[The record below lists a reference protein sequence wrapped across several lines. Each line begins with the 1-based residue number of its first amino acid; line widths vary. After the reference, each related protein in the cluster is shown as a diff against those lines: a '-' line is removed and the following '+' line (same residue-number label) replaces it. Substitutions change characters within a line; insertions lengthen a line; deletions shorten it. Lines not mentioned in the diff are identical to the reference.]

1 MRALSAQEMLAVW
14 ERGLDQL
21 PLERA
26 LTLLEASC
34 PESEPRALAA
44 MSIGRRDA
52 RLLTLREW
60 AFGSRLTGCSVCK
73 SCSQPLEIDIQVS
86 DLRQSADDT
95 EPSVV
100 SLAASGYEL
109 SLRPVN
115 SLDLAACMNAGRPGD
130 ITREL
135 FTRCLVEARTAEGAD
150 SAGQVT
156 AGDVP
161 DEVARFAMES
171 VAKADPQADLE
182 IVIACAS
189 CGRNTTEVF
198 DVVAFFW
205 NEIDSWARRILR
217 EIHVLASAYGWRE
230 SEILALSPLRRQFYL
245 DMAGA

>member
-60 AFGSRLTGCSVCK
+60 AFGSRMTGCSVCK
-73 SCSQPLEIDIQVS
+73 SCGQPLEIDIQVS
-86 DLRQSADDT
+86 DMRQSAEDT
-95 EPSVV
+95 EPGVV

-115 SLDLAACMNAGRPGD
+115 SLDLAACMSAGRKSD
-130 ITREL
+130 VTRQL
-135 FTRCLVEARTAEGAD
+135 FTRCLVEARSTEGAA
-150 SAGQVT
+150 SAEE
-156 AGDVP
+156 VP
-161 DEVARFAMES
+161 DEVAQLAMEHI
-171 VAKADPQADLE
+171 AKADPQADLE
-182 IVIACAS
+182 IVIACAA
-189 CGRNTTEVF
+189 CGQNTTEIF

-205 NEIDSWARRILR
+205 NEIDTWARRILR
-217 EIHVLASAYGWRE
+217 EIHALASAYGWRE
-230 SEILALSPLRRQFYL
+230 NEILALSPLRRQFYL

>member
-34 PESEPRALAA
+34 PESEPRALAT

-60 AFGSRLTGCSVCK
+60 AFGSRMTGCSVCT
-73 SCSQPLEIDIQVS
+73 SCGQPLEIDIQVS
-86 DLRQSADDT
+86 DLRQSSDDT
-95 EPSVV
+95 EPGVL

-115 SLDLAACMNAGRPGD
+115 SLDLAACMSAGRKND
-130 ITREL
+130 ITRQL
-135 FTRCLVEARTAEGAD
+135 FSRCLVEARSAEGIAA
-150 SAGQVT
+150 AGQ
-156 AGDVP
+156 VP
-161 DEVARFAMES
+161 DEVAQLAMES

-189 CGRNTTEVF
+189 CGRNTTEIF

-205 NEIDSWARRILR
+205 NEIDAWARRILR
-217 EIHVLASAYGWRE
+217 EIHTLASAYGWRE
-230 SEILALSPLRRQFYL
+230 TEILALSPLRRQFYL